1 MSREIRTIGVLT
13 SGGDAPGMNA
23 AVRAVA
29 RAGIYNGF
37 RVMGIRR
44 GYSGLIQND
53 MEELHLR
60 SVCNILQRGGT
71 MLYSA
76 RCPEFMQKEGQEQ
89 AVRICREQGIDA
101 LVVIGGDGS
110 FRGALELSKRG
121 IPCVGIPGTIDND
134 IAGSE
139 YTIGFDTAVNTV
151 MEMVDRLRDTSQSH
165 DRCSIV
171 EVMGRKTGH
180 IALAAGI
187 ACGAIAILVPEIEF
201 DLERDVV
208 SKMLRTMQSGKH
220 HFIVIVAEGVGNT
233 AEMGYYIQQRTGIAT
248 RGTILG
254 HVQRGGTPTAR
265 ERLMASQMGDH
276 AVDLL
281 KQGQGDRVVVYQN
294 GVITDLDIKS
304 ALKMRKTID
313 LDLYRVAN
321 EISM

>member
-1 MSREIRTIGVLT
+1 MAKEIKTIGVLT

-23 AVRAVA
+23 AVRAIV
-29 RAGIYNGF
+29 RAGISKGYRMMGIQRGYNG
-37 RVMGIRR
+37 
-44 GYSGLIQND
+44 LINGEVYE
-53 MEELHLR
+53 MNVR
-60 SVCNILQRGGT
+60 SVSEIIHRGGT
-71 MLYSA
+71 ILYTA
-76 RCPEFMQKEGQEQ
+76 RCLEFKTKEGQAKGLARCKEL
-89 AVRICREQGIDA
+89 GIDA

-110 FRGALELSKRG
+110 FMGARALANQG
-121 IPCVGIPGTIDND
+121 IPCIGLPGTIDND
-134 IAGSE
+134 IASTE
-139 YTIGFDTAVNTV
+139 YTIGFDTALNTAV
-151 MEMVDRLRDTSQSH
+151 QSIDKLRDTSQSH

-233 AEMGYYIQQRTGIAT
+233 AEMGYYIQQRTGVET
-248 RGTILG
+248 RLTVLG

>member
-1 MSREIRTIGVLT
+1 MSQEIRTIGVLT

-37 RVMGIRR
+37 RVMGISR

-71 MLYSA
+71 ILYSA
-76 RCPEFMQKEGQEQ
+76 RCPEFMQEEGQEQ
-89 AVRICREQGIDA
+89 AVQVCRERGIDA

-121 IPCVGIPGTIDND
+121 IPCIGIPGTIDND

-171 EVMGRKTGH
+171 EVMGRKAGH

-233 AEMGYYIQQRTGIAT
+233 SEMGYYIQQRTGIAT

-276 AVDLL
+276 AISLL

>member
-1 MSREIRTIGVLT
+1 
-13 SGGDAPGMNA
+13 
-23 AVRAVA
+23 
-29 RAGIYNGF
+29 
-37 RVMGIRR
+37 MGIRR

-60 SVCNILQRGGT
+60 SVCNILQRVAHAV
-71 MLYSA
+71 SA

-89 AVRICREQGIDA
+89 AVRICREQG
-101 LVVIGGDGS
+101 LTPWWS
-110 FRGALELSKRG
+110 LRGWFLPRGWSSQTG

-180 IALAAGI
+180 CPCRWDRLW
-187 ACGAIAILVPEIEF
+187 AIAILVPEIEF

-220 HFIVIVAEGVGNT
+220 HFIVIVAEGWGIPLKWAT
-233 AEMGYYIQQRTGIAT
+233 TSSSAPASPPAEPSWACPA
-248 RGTILG
+248 
-254 HVQRGGTPTAR
+254 GGT
-265 ERLMASQMGDH
+265 
-276 AVDLL
+276 LL
-281 KQGQGDRVVVYQN
+281 PGN
-294 GVITDLDIKS
+294 G
-304 ALKMRKTID
+304 
-313 LDLYRVAN
+313 
-321 EISM
+321 

>member
-1 MSREIRTIGVLT
+1 MGREIKTIGVLT

-76 RCPEFMQKEGQEQ
+76 RCPEFMEKEGQEQ
-89 AVRICREQGIDA
+89 AAQVCREQGIDA

-110 FRGALELSKRG
+110 FRGALELSKLG

-171 EVMGRKTGH
+171 EVMGRKSGH
-180 IALAAGI
+180 IALSAGI

-233 AEMGYYIQQRTGIAT
+233 SEMGYYIQQRTGIAT

-265 ERLMASQMGDH
+265 ERIMASQMGDH

-281 KQGQGDRVVVYQN
+281 KQGEGDRVVVYQN
-294 GVITDLDIKS
+294 GQITDLDIKS

>member
-1 MSREIRTIGVLT
+1 
-13 SGGDAPGMNA
+13 
-23 AVRAVA
+23 
-29 RAGIYNGF
+29 
-37 RVMGIRR
+37 
-44 GYSGLIQND
+44 
-53 MEELHLR
+53 
-60 SVCNILQRGGT
+60 

-76 RCPEFMQKEGQEQ
+76 RCPEFMEKEGQEQ
-89 AVRICREQGIDA
+89 AAQVCREQGIDA

-110 FRGALELSKRG
+110 FRGALELSKLG

-171 EVMGRKTGH
+171 EVMGRKSGH
-180 IALAAGI
+180 IALSAGI

-233 AEMGYYIQQRTGIAT
+233 SEMGYYIQQRTGIAT

-265 ERLMASQMGDH
+265 ERIMASQMGDH

-281 KQGQGDRVVVYQN
+281 KQGEGDRVVVYQN
-294 GVITDLDIKS
+294 GQITDLDIKS